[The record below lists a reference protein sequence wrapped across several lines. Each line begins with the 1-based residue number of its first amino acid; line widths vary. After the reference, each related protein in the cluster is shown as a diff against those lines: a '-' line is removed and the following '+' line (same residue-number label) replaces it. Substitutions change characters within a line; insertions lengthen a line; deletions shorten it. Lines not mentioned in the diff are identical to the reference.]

1 MFSFQLK
8 AQHML
13 HLGLLLLSASPY
25 AEALAVSRPR
35 TESLG
40 RERVNINSDWRFWRS
55 EENPD
60 GIIYDQRKDLEHLPD
75 AEILKDW
82 VLPSANDFIRD
93 TSKHYKRPEGKPST
107 AVPYVQGNFDDE
119 KWDVVNLPHDWAISG
134 PFYTDADGEAIVGG
148 GMGRLPVHGV
158 GWYRREIEKTTEDKD
173 KQIYLDIDGAMS
185 FAMVWLNGEL
195 IGGWPYPYN
204 SFRLDLTPHLKDGGD
219 NILAIRLDNPVKSAR
234 WYPGGG
240 IYRNVWLT
248 KVEKTHV
255 GQWGTFIKSRDVS
268 SESATLD
275 LTVEVE
281 NSEEDTVSVDVVTE
295 VFVLDSASDTAG
307 EKVASFPKES
317 VQAKS
322 GEKTSVTG
330 SITISNPQLWGP
342 PPTQTP
348 HLYVAITKLYS
359 SNGDEVDRYESNFGI
374 RSVEFTANDGLL
386 VNGERIQIHGVN
398 QHHDLGAIGAA
409 FNTRAA
415 ERQLELLLE
424 LGSNA
429 IRMSHNPPAPE
440 LLHLTDKMGFLVID
454 EVFDSWNLNKTDNDF
469 HIIFPDWHEADLR
482 SFMRRDRNHASVI
495 AWSYGNEVLEQRYGG
510 TEGAE
515 LSRTLR
521 ALLEDEDSSRPST
534 ASLNFAQPGND
545 GDEFTHTMDIIGLN
559 YQGSGIRDLPNY
571 SHLSGIHTSP
581 AFPLFRETFPD
592 KFLFTSESASAL
604 STRGTYFF
612 PVADDSGAPVNET
625 SGGNKAL
632 AQVSAYEVYSA
643 DFGSSA
649 DRAFDQHDRHPY
661 VAGEFVWT
669 GWDYLGEPTPYYSA
683 RSSYTGIIDLAGF
696 KKDRFYLYQ
705 ARWRPDLPMAHILPH
720 WNWPERKGE
729 ETPVHVFT
737 SGDEAEL
744 FLNGESLGRKKKEE
758 YKYRLRWDDVKY
770 EPGELHVITY
780 KEGERW
786 AEATVRTTGEA
797 RGIRLTADRS
807 KIASDGLDLSF
818 ITADIIDE
826 SGGVVPVASND
837 IHFSVC
843 GGGGKLVA
851 TDNGDPADLN
861 VFQSTTRKAFSGK
874 ALAIVS
880 AQGGQSGKIT
890 VVAKSE
896 GLQGA
901 KLVLEAS

>member
-1 MFSFQLK
+1 MVSFRFK
-8 AQHML
+8 AQQIL
-13 HLGLLLLSASPY
+13 HLGLLLLSVNPY
-25 AEALAVSRPR
+25 AEALAVSKTRA
-35 TESLG
+35 ESLG

-60 GIIYDQRKDLEHLPD
+60 GIIYDQRKDLEHLSD

-107 AVPYVQGNFDDE
+107 AVPYVQGDFDDE
-119 KWDVVNLPHDWAISG
+119 KWDVINLPHDWAISG

-158 GWYRREIEKTTEDKD
+158 GWYRRKIEKKTEDKD

-185 FAMVWLNGEL
+185 FAIVWLNGEL

-204 SFRLDLTPHLKDGGD
+204 SFRLDLTPHLKEGGD

-248 KVEKTHV
+248 KVEKAHI

-268 SESATLD
+268 SQSATLD

-295 VFVLDSASDTAG
+295 IFVLNSASDTAG

-330 SITISNPQLWGP
+330 STTISNPQLWGP

-348 HLYVAITKLYS
+348 HLYVAITKLYNA
-359 SNGDEVDRYESNFGI
+359 NGDEIDRYESNFGI

-495 AWSYGNEVLEQRYGG
+495 AWSYGNEVLEQRYGF

-534 ASLNFAQPGND
+534 ASLNYAQPGND

-770 EPGELHVITY
+770 EPGELHVVAY

-797 RGIRLTADRS
+797 RGIRLSADRS
-807 KIASDGLDLSF
+807 KIATDGLDLSF

-826 SGGVVPVASND
+826 SGNVVPVASNE

-880 AQGGQSGKIT
+880 AQGRQSGKIT

>member
-1 MFSFQLK
+1 MVSFQLT
-8 AQHML
+8 AQHVL

-25 AEALAVSRPR
+25 AEALAVSKTR

-60 GIIYDQRKDLEHLPD
+60 GIIYDQRKDLEHLSD

-107 AVPYVQGNFDDE
+107 AVPYVQGDFDDE
-119 KWDVVNLPHDWAISG
+119 KWNVVNLPHDWAISG

-158 GWYRREIEKTTEDKD
+158 GWYRRKIEKTTEDKD

-204 SFRLDLTPHLKDGGD
+204 SFRLDLTPHLKDGED

-248 KVEKTHV
+248 KVEKAHV

-268 SESATLD
+268 SQSATLD

-281 NSEEDTVSVDVVTE
+281 NSEEDTVNVDVVTE
-295 VFVLDSASDTAG
+295 IFLLDPASDTAG

-330 SITISNPQLWGP
+330 STVISNPQLWGP

-348 HLYVAITKLYS
+348 HLYVAITKLYNS
-359 SNGDEVDRYESNFGI
+359 DGDEIDRYESNFGI

-521 ALLEDEDSSRPST
+521 AFVEDEDSSRPST
-534 ASLNFAQPGND
+534 ASLNYAQPGND
-545 GDEFTHTMDIIGLN
+545 GDEFTQTMDLLGLN

-625 SGGNKAL
+625 SGGNKTL

-649 DRAFDQHDRHPY
+649 DRAFDQHDRNPY

-720 WNWPERKGE
+720 WNWPERQGE

-770 EPGELHVITY
+770 EPGELHVLAY
-780 KEGERW
+780 KEGEQW

-826 SGGVVPVASND
+826 SGDVVPVASNE

-861 VFQSTTRKAFSGK
+861 VFQSKTRRAFSGK

-880 AQGGQSGKIT
+880 AEGGQSGKIT

-896 GLQGA
+896 GLEGA